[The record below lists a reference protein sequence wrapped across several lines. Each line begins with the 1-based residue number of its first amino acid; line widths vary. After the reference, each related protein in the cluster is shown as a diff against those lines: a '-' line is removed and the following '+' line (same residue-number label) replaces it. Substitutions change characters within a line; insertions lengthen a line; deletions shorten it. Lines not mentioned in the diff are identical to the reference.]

1 VYKHISDAE
10 IADIISKWLAQ
21 APVRIERAKY
31 VFTKCS
37 VCIYLH
43 VYLISY
49 IYFYVIFMYI
59 FMYIPY
65 IVFLQTLNKRNWRNR
80 KRTFRKEEETTRPLN
95 YY

>member
-1 VYKHISDAE
+1 VHKHISDAE

-43 VYLISY
+43 IYLIPY
-49 IYFYVIFMYI
+49 VYFYVIIYFVLY
-59 FMYIPY
+59 FYRHLTKETRETGNEN
-65 IVFLQTLNKRNWRNR
+65 FEKKR
-80 KRTFRKEEETTRPLN
+80 KQQDF
-95 YY
+95 